1 MQKVTITIKENRNAY
16 VLLKLIKE
24 FDFVDSIDFE
34 LEVDEDEKELFTNE
48 LNPDDYLDDF
58 GLTVNELREQIIR
71 DKKEEGMTKEEFFK
85 SMKEWREEIEL
96 I

>member
-71 DKKEEGMTKEEFFK
+71 DEKEEGMTKEEFFK
-85 SMKEWREEIEL
+85 SMEEWREEVEK
-96 I
+96 